1 MKKNTIIYI
10 ITVIICIAV
19 IACAIVLAITSRKN
33 NNDNDNIKIIKYIKN
48 KETSELDIEKE
59 VEIKKK
65 KDINTLLEI
74 CNNLSLEQDDTT
86 KGLGIRTDI
95 EINLQNGIKL
105 YIQTDLDDY
114 CAYVSNDIKCTIKM
128 PNELLDFVNAT
139 LQD

>member
-1 MKKNTIIYI
+1 MKKSTIIYI
-10 ITVIICIAV
+10 ITAVICIAV
-19 IACAIVLAITSRKN
+19 IALAIVLAVTSKGN
-33 NNDNDNIKIIKYIKN
+33 KDNNIKIIKYIKN
-48 KETSELDIEKE
+48 EETSELEIEKE

-74 CNNLSLEQDDTT
+74 CNNLSLEQDDIT

-95 EINLQNGIKL
+95 EVNLQNGIKL

-114 CAYVSNDIKCTIKM
+114 CAYVSNDINCTINM
-128 PNELLDFVNAT
+128 PNELLDFVNTA